1 MLQITDHTLLP
12 EGRMDG
18 VIVAVAHNVFKK
30 MNLENIMK
38 KFMNDAPVLIDARG
52 TFDGGGAKRKGFYY
66 KTL

>member
-30 MNLENIMK
+30 MNLENMK

-52 TFDGGGAKRKGFYY
+52 TFDGEGAKRKGFYY

>member
-1 MLQITDHTLLP
+1 
-12 EGRMDG
+12 MDG

-30 MNLENIMK
+30 MNLENMK

-52 TFDGGGAKRKGFYY
+52 TFDGEGAKRKGFYY